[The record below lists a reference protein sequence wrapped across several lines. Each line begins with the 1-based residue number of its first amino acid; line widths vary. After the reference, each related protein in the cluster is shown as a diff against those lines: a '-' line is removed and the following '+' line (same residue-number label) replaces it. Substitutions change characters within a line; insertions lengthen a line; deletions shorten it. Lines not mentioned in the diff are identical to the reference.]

1 MKTILTVQFEKRTI
15 LWCIGGA
22 VAYSVAME
30 KIMEIIHEYE
40 LMEGAV
46 NSFSVEY
53 KEVVR

>member
-1 MKTILTVQFEKRTI
+1 MTTILTIRFEKRTI

-30 KIMEIIHEYE
+30 KIMELIHEYE

-46 NSFSVEY
+46 NSFLVEY
-53 KEVVR
+53 KEIVR